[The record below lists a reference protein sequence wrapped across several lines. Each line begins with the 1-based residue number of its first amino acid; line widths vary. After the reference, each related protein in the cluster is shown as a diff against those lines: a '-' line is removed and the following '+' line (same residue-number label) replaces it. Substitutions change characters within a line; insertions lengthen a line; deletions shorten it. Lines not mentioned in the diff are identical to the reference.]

1 MNLSLYDDFYCITAV
16 NQKDIRCNTYLY
28 HFHSVSL
35 ASIVPEEI
43 VRENGMK
50 IRVVVQELE
59 GIC

>member
-50 IRVVVQELE
+50 TR
-59 GIC
+59 